1 MPLGVLVTLA
11 NPGAMATSD
20 LFRRF
25 EITDLNINNHNNDNN
40 NNNNKEEKRPL
51 EKFPF
56 DGKDSF
62 KRIPLGNEVPLDGK
76 DIFQHQYSSLYDSSK
91 LISRLRKM
99 ITSYGGSRKRS
110 RSDNHIKNSKKSYS
124 NRIRFDSSITNSLSV
139 PSNRTITVSSTGT
152 TLSSTSSSS
161 SLSSYSDDSS
171 PFDIINKPLIFS
183 IPGL

>member
-11 NPGAMATSD
+11 NPGAIATSD

-25 EITDLNINNHNNDNN
+25 EITDLNH

-56 DGKDSF
+56 DGEDSF
-62 KRIPLGNEVPLDGK
+62 KRIPLGNEVPLGDQ
-76 DIFQHQYSSLYDSSK
+76 DIFQHRYSSLYDSFK
-91 LISRLRKM
+91 MISRLRKM
-99 ITSYGGSRKRS
+99 ITSYGGSRSSRS
-110 RSDNHIKNSKKSYS
+110 RSDHHTKNSKKS
-124 NRIRFDSSITNSLSV
+124 DSILKLTNSLYV
-139 PSNRTITVSSTGT
+139 PSNRNITVSATGS
-152 TLSSTSSSS
+152 TLSSISSSS
-161 SLSSYSDDSS
+161 SSSVDSS

>member
-11 NPGAMATSD
+11 NPGAIATSD

-25 EITDLNINNHNNDNN
+25 EITDLNINNN

-62 KRIPLGNEVPLDGK
+62 KRIPLGHEVPLDDK

-99 ITSYGGSRKRS
+99 ITSYGGSRSRS
-110 RSDNHIKNSKKSYS
+110 RSDNYTKNSKKSDS

-152 TLSSTSSSS
+152 TLSSISSSSS
-161 SLSSYSDDSS
+161 SLSLSSNSDDSS

>member
-11 NPGAMATSD
+11 NPGAIATSD

-25 EITDLNINNHNNDNN
+25 EITDLNINNHNND
-40 NNNNKEEKRPL
+40 NNKEEKRPL

-139 PSNRTITVSSTGT
+139 PSNRTKTVSSTGT
-152 TLSSTSSSS
+152 TLSSISSSSSSS